1 MYHYPNGKK
10 NDYNTKAMKTILNGL
25 SKSNSHKVICWE
37 RENEICNKLQFIY
50 DEDSHMEFEVKKYS

>member
-25 SKSNSHKVICWE
+25 SKSNSHKVICRE
-37 RENEICNKLQFIY
+37 RENEI
-50 DEDSHMEFEVKKYS
+50 